1 MTMENN
7 EQTPIPAE
15 KPESQTPAEEKVI
28 NVQPEVQ
35 IPAQEKVIEVQP
47 EGQAPVA
54 EKVSPE
60 KTEGQAPVA
69 EQVSAEKPESE
80 ASVKQ
85 EVCNEKAG
93 TVNESP
99 GSKEIDKD
107 ARMWA
112 MICHLA
118 GLAGIILPASGNIVA
133 PLIIW
138 QIKKDN
144 NPFIDEQ
151 GKEAVNFQI
160 SMSIYFIAS
169 VILTFIC
176 VGVPLIIATII
187 VFFVFLL
194 IAAVKANNGYHYR
207 YPLTMRFIK

>member
-1 MTMENN
+1 MENN
-7 EQTPIPAE
+7 EQTPKPVE
-15 KPESQTPAEEKVI
+15 KFEGQT
-28 NVQPEVQ
+28 
-35 IPAQEKVIEVQP
+35 PAQEKVIEVQP

-54 EKVSPE
+54 E
-60 KTEGQAPVA
+60 
-69 EQVSAEKPESE
+69 QVSAEKPESQAPVAEKVSPEKLESE

-93 TVNESP
+93 TANQSP
-99 GSKEIDKD
+99 GCKEANKD

-112 MICHLA
+112 MICHLS

-133 PLIIW
+133 PLIVW

-160 SMSIYFIAS
+160 SMSIYLIAS
-169 VILTFIC
+169 IILSFIC
-176 VGVPLIIATII
+176 IGVPLIIATII
-187 VFFVFLL
+187 VFFVFTL
-194 IAAVKANNGYHYR
+194 IAAVKANNGLHYR
-207 YPLTMRFIK
+207 YPLTLRFIK